1 LCVPKVRTK
10 HGESAF
16 SFCAPYIWNKLPENI
31 RSAESLRLR
40 YVKDFMDQIWSSCLN
55 PFHVRLQTFQSPL
68 VFFEMLE
75 EELEK
80 HLSALAEREH
90 GQLGQ
95 RITRMK
101 NDHRALAERKN
112 VIENQSFK
120 ARQKLEEFRNQ
131 MEWDQQTMEAFLEES
146 KCKDENTMAL
156 IKYAQ
161 QDEQRIKSLTLA
173 IEKKTLEAN
182 AKLKA
187 FETETT
193 ETKSAQ
199 VALDKTTEN
208 LQQAHQEMQQLIH
221 QWENTIKQM
230 KQRDAEMQ
238 QCALVNMTGC
248 SLEARAY
255 NAALEDKLKA
265 VTQTALS
272 EEEKATQMEH
282 FLQDE
287 EQAIKDLDLQLAQ
300 CREKLLHGKQHLQA
314 LKVKEKDD
322 VSQIS
327 RNKTTI
333 SNLKSQFKKQEKE
346 LMKQQLTINEQNCV
360 IFGLDRKL
368 ARLQGDVNTDEKQM
382 LDMKI
387 AELTT
392 ALEEKKKTA
401 SILYSTLKDSE
412 DDIRNFRKELE
423 KSEAEK
429 KYLND
434 KVEELRLLCSCSEKE
449 LKTRIV
455 RKQDKMV
462 EHNIMK
468 MEVKRVRDLLYDKTD
483 SVLSLEKRKLEMQK
497 VLKEREEEVKEKKE
511 MMNQHMKMIEQER
524 QRLSAEMSE
533 KLSKIDMMKK
543 RFEILSMSMA
553 PPEGEEEKSQ
563 AYYIIKAAQEKEE
576 LKREGNALDA
586 KIRNTE
592 LENRA
597 LENTVQLFD
606 NSNSACRTSLNRVK
620 ESSPEYQEK
629 LKLEEQL
636 RAAEDT
642 LKYKRKQISEL
653 QEDTQVLPCSKLS
666 RDIRSAKRTDTETFE
681 EKDIKVKELKEFI
694 KNINRMLIEVMEDNP
709 ELRSVLERYFLQVC
723 SILLLHR
730 VFALF
735 SRSSVSSFSCPRAS
749 AGSSP
754 RASAGSSPAVKTVDL
769 DLDLAVTSPPLTTSR
784 RSSYASSSSS
794 SGSSRTSSKLKNP

>member
-31 RSAESLRLR
+31 RSAESLN
-40 YVKDFMDQIWSSCLN
+40 FMDQIWSSCLN
-55 PFHVRLQTFQSPL
+55 PFHGLCKAIER
-68 VFFEMLE
+68 E

-238 QCALVNMTGC
+238 QCALQLAEAKQRIREKNSVVTEKKNLLDTQKNNNKETERKISASNRQAAKLRQELKEQEKNC
-248 SLEARAY
+248 SRIQDEVRLEARAY

-563 AYYIIKAAQEKEE
+563 AYYIIKVRQTR
-576 LKREGNALDA
+576 L
-586 KIRNTE
+586 
-592 LENRA
+592 
-597 LENTVQLFD
+597 
-606 NSNSACRTSLNRVK
+606 
-620 ESSPEYQEK
+620 
-629 LKLEEQL
+629 
-636 RAAEDT
+636 
-642 LKYKRKQISEL
+642 
-653 QEDTQVLPCSKLS
+653 
-666 RDIRSAKRTDTETFE
+666 
-681 EKDIKVKELKEFI
+681 
-694 KNINRMLIEVMEDNP
+694 M
-709 ELRSVLERYFLQVC
+709 
-723 SILLLHR
+723 
-730 VFALF
+730 
-735 SRSSVSSFSCPRAS
+735 
-749 AGSSP
+749 
-754 RASAGSSPAVKTVDL
+754 
-769 DLDLAVTSPPLTTSR
+769 
-784 RSSYASSSSS
+784 
-794 SGSSRTSSKLKNP
+794 RTSSHVFLCSTPVHTRTSALCFSSGGSRERGA